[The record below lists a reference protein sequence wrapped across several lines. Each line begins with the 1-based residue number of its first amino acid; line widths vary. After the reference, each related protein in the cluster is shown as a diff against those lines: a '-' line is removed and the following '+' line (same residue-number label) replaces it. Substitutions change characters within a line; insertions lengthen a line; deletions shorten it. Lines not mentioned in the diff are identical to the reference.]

1 MILCCGEALIDMVP
15 FHSNEGDAFR
25 PLPGGSPYN
34 SAVAVGRLG
43 VPVTFLGRQSQDF
56 FGDMLVNRLRE
67 NGVGTDLIVRSKEHS
82 TLAFVKLEK
91 GKEPQYVFYTEGTA
105 DRSFSPEDLPAKL
118 PSEVRCILFG
128 SISMTMEP
136 IASTIESMI
145 LREAKRTDA
154 QAPVI
159 SFDPNIRPIMI
170 HDRVAYGRRME
181 VWISHSTIVKISGAD
196 MEFVYPH
203 LNRDEAFERIL
214 SMGPRMVI
222 TTLGSDGAMAVGKR
236 DDGSRFTA
244 TAPVVDVTVADTI
257 GAGDTFHAAF
267 LSWLELHG
275 KMSRSALSALTEGEL
290 HDALSFANKAASLV
304 CSKHG
309 AEPPTMAEMDALR
322 V

>member
-1 MILCCGEALIDMVP
+1 
-15 FHSNEGDAFR
+15 
-25 PLPGGSPYN
+25 
-34 SAVAVGRLG
+34 VAVGRLG

-105 DRSFSPEDLPAKL
+105 DRSFSPADLPATL
-118 PSEVRCILFG
+118 PPEVRCILFG

-136 IASTIESMI
+136 IASTIESMV

-154 QAPVI
+154 RAPVI

-170 HDRVAYGRRME
+170 HDRVSYARRME
-181 VWISHSTIVKISGAD
+181 VWMAHSTIVKISGAD
-196 MEFVYPH
+196 MEFVYPD
-203 LNRDEAFERIL
+203 LSRDEALRRVL
-214 SMGPRMVI
+214 SLGPRMVI
-222 TTLGSDGAMAVGKR
+222 TTLGSDGAMAIGKR
-236 DDGSRFTA
+236 DDGSSFTA
-244 TAPVVDVTVADTI
+244 TAPVVEVTVADTI

-275 KMSRSALSALTEGEL
+275 KMSRSALSALTETEL
-290 HDALSFANKAASLV
+290 HDALFFANKAASLV

-309 AEPPTMAEMDALR
+309 AEPPTMAEMEALR
-322 V
+322 A